1 MQRELP
7 NQHMNRPG
15 PLEKVMVIAS
25 DADFCSRMHSVIED
39 AGYEPVIAGSSEAAI
54 VLMQDVL
61 PALVI
66 LAGEPDDATRHSC
79 CRFVAQ
85 APVIIVADGHDV
97 EAIREAFDQGV
108 TDFITRPVDWTL
120 LTLRLQYI
128 LRTSRTMQQARTNE
142 RLLAEAQRIAN
153 LGNWAWDLSCDEI
166 EVSDQSCRIFGVPR
180 TSPGTFY
187 HLFQSAIH
195 DDDRAGFDRAIHQAV
210 QGHPADIEFRIHV
223 QGGQEKTLLMHA
235 ERSGPA
241 GSSHLFGTLQNI
253 TERKKT
259 EESIRRLAYFDT
271 VTGLPNRT
279 LFSEHLKAALAKASR
294 NGTCV
299 AVMFLDLDNFK
310 RINDSLG
317 HVAGDQLL
325 KEVSVRLQ
333 QSIRSTDVAARESSD
348 DTVARLGGD
357 EFTVLL
363 TDMADASHAGVVAER
378 ILDSLSKP
386 LMLAGN
392 RVSIT
397 SSIGIAIYPDDG
409 HESDVLLKHADAAM
423 YQVKYKG
430 RNGVFFYDDELR
442 RRSQDRI
449 HLEGELVKALE
460 RDEMTLF
467 YQPKIDANSS
477 TVSGFEALIRWIHPE
492 RGMVSPIDFIPVAED
507 SGLIVPMGKWVIRT
521 ACRQHVAWLKAG
533 LPPVNISVNLSCHQ
547 FADHHLLASIEQ
559 ILAETGVDPAYLEF
573 EITESVLMKDAEAA
587 LQVLSEMKAM
597 GLKLSVDDFGTGY
610 SSMSYLKHF
619 PIDVLKI
626 DRSFVLDITTDE
638 QDATITSAI
647 ISLAGALGL
656 AVVAEGVETRE
667 QLDFLRQCNCDQ
679 VQGYLFSPPVPA
691 DRAVHLITK
700 QF

>member
-1 MQRELP
+1 
-7 NQHMNRPG
+7 MNRPS
-15 PLEKVMVIAS
+15 PLEKIMVIAS
-25 DADFCSRMHSVIED
+25 DAEFCSRIHSVIEA
-39 AGYEPVIAGSSEAAI
+39 AGCEAVVCDSVEAGFAM
-54 VLMQDVL
+54 MQELL

-66 LAGEPDDATRHSC
+66 MAGGSRDMAAHG
-79 CRFVAQ
+79 CRRFAEQ
-85 APVIIVADGHDV
+85 APVIVVADGHDV
-97 EAIREAFDQGV
+97 MAIREDYDQGA
-108 TDFITRPVDWTL
+108 TDFITRPIDWPV
-120 LTLRLQYI
+120 LTLRIQYI
-128 LRTSRTMQQARTNE
+128 LRTSRAMQLARTNE

-180 TSPGTFY
+180 TSPKVFY
-187 HLFQSAIH
+187 QLFQRAIH
-195 DDDRAGFDRAIHQAV
+195 DDDRAAFDRAIHQAV
-210 QGHPADIEFRIHV
+210 QGQPADIEFRIHL

-279 LFSEHLKAALAKASR
+279 LFSEHLKRALAKAAR
-294 NGTCV
+294 NGSCV

-333 QSIRSTDVAARESSD
+333 QSIRTTDVAARDASE

-378 ILDSLSKP
+378 ILDSLGKP

-392 RVSIT
+392 RVSVT

-467 YQPKIDANSS
+467 YQPKIDASSS

-547 FADHHLLASIEQ
+547 FADHHLLASIEK
-559 ILAETGVDPAYLEF
+559 ILAETGIDPAYLEF

-597 GLKLSVDDFGTGY
+597 GLRLSVDDFGTGY

-656 AVVAEGVETRE
+656 GVVAEGVETRE
-667 QLDFLRQCNCDQ
+667 QLEFLRQCHCEQ

-691 DRAVHLITK
+691 DRAETLIMK